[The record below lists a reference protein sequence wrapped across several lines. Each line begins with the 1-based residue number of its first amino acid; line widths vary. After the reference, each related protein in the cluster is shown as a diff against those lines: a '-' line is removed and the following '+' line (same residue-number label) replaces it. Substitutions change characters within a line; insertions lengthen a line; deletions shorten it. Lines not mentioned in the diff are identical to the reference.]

1 MADNIYTDGEEWDDF
16 DSVNDYK
23 KIDSK
28 LRSNSHWFTRTKII
42 AIWSFIIIQLSLIGL
57 GFINN
62 NALLNLFIFGIIGVA
77 SEIFGISMLL
87 NGIGAFKFFSLIGTK
102 DKIVY
107 IISIVIG
114 VGFIFTAFIFLNN
127 VFSLLP
133 FRI

>member
-1 MADNIYTDGEEWDDF
+1 MTDNIYTDGEEWDDF

-42 AIWSFIIIQLSLIGL
+42 AIWSFIVMQLLLIGL

-127 VFSLLP
+127 VFLLLP

>member
-1 MADNIYTDGEEWDDF
+1 MTDTIYTDGEEWDDF

-42 AIWSFIIIQLSLIGL
+42 AIWSFIVMQLLLIGL

-127 VFSLLP
+127 VFLLLP

>member
-1 MADNIYTDGEEWDDF
+1 MTDNIYTDGEEWDDF
-16 DSVNDYK
+16 DPVNDYK

-42 AIWSFIIIQLSLIGL
+42 AIWSFIIMQLSLIGL

-127 VFSLLP
+127 VFLLLP

>member
-1 MADNIYTDGEEWDDF
+1 MTDTIYTDGEEWDDF

-28 LRSNSHWFTRTKII
+28 LCSNSHWFTRTKLI

-127 VFSLLP
+127 VFLLLP